1 MIPISTDTPVR
12 RTPWANY
19 VLLTANILVA
29 AAVLG
34 GWRSGNPEIARLVL
48 RFQQWGRFDGDAPRL
63 YQFFTYQFLHA
74 NFAHIAG
81 NMLFLYVFGNPVNA
95 RMGHV
100 PYLLFYLAGGVFA
113 ASGYALRHDNAMVG
127 ASGAIAAVTTA
138 YLALFPRSRIT
149 ILYWWFIIG
158 TFELPSWFMIVLKM
172 IVWDNILAPSW
183 VHDGG
188 SNVAFDAHL
197 AGYAFGFVVVA
208 VLLALRCLPRGQ
220 FDVVALWHRWLRRR
234 GLVVL
239 PTGGMS
245 GAEGVPDGPGEPD
258 SAGPRVIRDPR
269 VERISALRLRIAEAL
284 GQSDRDAAARLYE
297 ELIEIDPRQILARG
311 QQLEVANR
319 LCALNRLPQAVLAY
333 EAFLAHY
340 GPSPEAEHVE
350 LLLGII
356 YARDLQQHEIAEH
369 HLRRAAGRIVDE
381 KRAEQCQYWLE
392 VCRQARQRRRGAR
405 DEQP

>member
-19 VLLTANILVA
+19 ALLAANILVA
-29 AAVLG
+29 AVILG
-34 GWRSGNPEIARLVL
+34 GWRFGNPETGRWALRL
-48 RFQQWGRFDGDAPRL
+48 QQWGQFDGDAPRL

-81 NMLFLYVFGNPVNA
+81 NMLFLWVFGNPVNA
-95 RMGHV
+95 RMGHI

-113 ASGYALRHDNAMVG
+113 ASGYALRHDHAMVG

-158 TFELPSWFMIVLKM
+158 TFELPSWFMIGLKM
-172 IVWDNILAPSW
+172 VVWDNVLAPAW

-197 AGYAFGFVVVA
+197 AGYAFGFAVVA

-220 FDVVALWHRWLRRR
+220 FDVVALALRWLRRR
-234 GLVVL
+234 GLVAL
-239 PTGGMS
+239 PVGGLA
-245 GAEGVPDGPGEPD
+245 GAEGAPDGTGGEDWPVER
-258 SAGPRVIRDPR
+258 AIRDPR
-269 VERISALRLRIAEAL
+269 VEQISALRLRIAEAL
-284 GQSDRDAAARLYE
+284 GQSDRDTAARLYE
-297 ELIEIDPRQILARG
+297 ELIEIDPRQILARS

-340 GPSPEAEHVE
+340 GPSPEADQVE

-369 HLRRAAGRIVDE
+369 HLRRAAGRIADDR
-381 KRAEQCQYWLE
+381 RAEQCRYWLD
-392 VCRQARQRRRGAR
+392 VCREALRHRRGR
-405 DEQP
+405 EDDRP